1 MVKEADLDGKSR
13 GKKRSRGGV
22 RRGPNQDALEDN
34 LTEMDLEEGSDMRG
48 VVRRELFG
56 ANLPRSGREPAA
68 LLGGR
73 VCRVRQQYTL
83 SMEMLCVLE
92 ECVGKEKGGALHR
105 HLAQRAGEMIV

>member
-1 MVKEADLDGKSR
+1 MVKETDLDGKSR

-34 LTEMDLEEGSDMRG
+34 LTEMDLEEGSDIMG

-73 VCRVRQQYTL
+73 VGCATQQYVL

-105 HLAQRAGEMIV
+105 HLAQRAGEMVV